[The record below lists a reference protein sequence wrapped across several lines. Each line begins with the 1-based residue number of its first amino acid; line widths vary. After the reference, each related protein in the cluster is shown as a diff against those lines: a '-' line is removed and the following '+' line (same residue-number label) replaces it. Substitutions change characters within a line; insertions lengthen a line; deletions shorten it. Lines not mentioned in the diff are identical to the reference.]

1 MAEYIER
8 ESVHELIE
16 RLEKYQMFNYDRS
29 QSIVGISPDDVNFGV
44 DKIPSADVAPVRH
57 GRWIDGEKNPV
68 PWDEYNPNCP
78 LYSAYCSECGKW
90 LVGSDE
96 YPASGLYCP
105 NCGCL
110 MLGGDRDDK
119 FCSYGQRKEADH
131 EVSEP

>member
-57 GRWIDGEKNPV
+57 GCWGKFSVSNGIILRVRCSCCAGTQPLTFENMPYCPSCGAKMDGE
-68 PWDEYNPNCP
+68 E
-78 LYSAYCSECGKW
+78 
-90 LVGSDE
+90 
-96 YPASGLYCP
+96 
-105 NCGCL
+105 
-110 MLGGDRDDK
+110 
-119 FCSYGQRKEADH
+119 
-131 EVSEP
+131 

>member
-8 ESVHELIE
+8 NSAMEKI
-16 RLEKYQMFNYDRS
+16 LEIGDLNYD
-29 QSIVGISPDDVNFGV
+29 GMPA
-44 DKIPSADVAPVRH
+44 KIGTTHAALIIRNLPAAAVAPVRH

-119 FCSYGQRKEADH
+119 VSDKQRK
-131 EVSEP
+131 

>member
-1 MAEYIER
+1 MPDYIDR
-8 ESVHELIE
+8 EKVKDEILSWAVCINNPNMLSRDDTLYCI
-16 RLEKYQMFNYDRS
+16 DT
-29 QSIVGISPDDVNFGV
+29 ISA
-44 DKIPSADVAPVRH
+44 ADVAPVRH

-119 FCSYGQRKEADH
+119 FCSYGQRKEG
-131 EVSEP
+131 